1 MPSNWL
7 FAPMNFD
14 KPGVEGLSELTGMD
28 EYISEDKAN
37 PTKTSRFY
45 DADPITITLRGAFIK
60 ENMDAWPPFCGKND
74 LMIMSTFQFGKE
86 PAVQKLHMMENDV
99 ECGWQGDFFN
109 RIILAIRDFKDINES
124 LALRVQIYDLDKI
137 DTSVIDGVQSLAG
150 SVAVAFP
157 ALAPY
162 AAGATFVNVAAKLAD
177 SIDNHDKIIDEKIVL
192 ESADQHIG
200 HTLLQQGYYICFRNP
215 ISLSEVKYLNENM
228 RVLDA
233 DKKEFVGFSYA
244 VVEVHKDF
252 RESLDLE
259 IDQKVAKL
267 ASELGGKGQS
277 GKAALDFLRDTLN
290 TYTDFKDL
298 QRERELGAKEKDKT
312 ITESEKKLLADL
324 RSKERIKPYL

>member
-7 FAPMNFD
+7 FAPMNF
-14 KPGVEGLSELTGMD
+14 KKTGIEGLSELTGMD
-28 EYISEDKAN
+28 EYISED
-37 PTKTSRFY
+37 SRFHN
-45 DADPITITLRGAFIK
+45 ADPITITLRGAFVK
-60 ENMDAWPPFCGKND
+60 ENMDARPLFCGKND
-74 LMIMSTFQFGKE
+74 IMIISTFQFGKE
-86 PAVQKLHMMENDV
+86 PAVQKLHMMGNDV

-109 RIILAIRDFKDINES
+109 RIILAIRDFKELNEN

-137 DTSVIDGVQSLAG
+137 DTSLIDDIQSMAG

-162 AAGATFVNVAAKLAD
+162 AAGATFVNAAAKLAD
-177 SIDNHDKIIDEKIVL
+177 NIDDHDKIIDEKIVL
-192 ESADQHIG
+192 ESVDPHIG

-215 ISLSEVKYLNENM
+215 ISLSEVKYLDKNL

-233 DKKEFVGFSYA
+233 DKKEFEGFSYA

-252 RESLDLE
+252 RECLDLE

-267 ASELGGKGQS
+267 ASELNGKGQS
-277 GKAALDFLRDTLN
+277 GKAALDFLRETLN

-298 QRERELGAKEKDKT
+298 QRERELGAKKEGEL
-312 ITESEKKLLADL
+312 TESEKKLLAEL
-324 RSKERIKPYL
+324 RSKERLKPYL